1 MLGLNLWKIG
11 LCTPHVRPP
20 IYQAMAMSDELFS
33 VLTRNDFIEIQR
45 GTLEASN
52 NYEQVD

>member
-20 IYQAMAMSDELFS
+20 IYQAMAMSDGLMNCFPYLRVTIS
-33 VLTRNDFIEIQR
+33 LRYNVVR
-45 GTLEASN
+45 
-52 NYEQVD
+52 